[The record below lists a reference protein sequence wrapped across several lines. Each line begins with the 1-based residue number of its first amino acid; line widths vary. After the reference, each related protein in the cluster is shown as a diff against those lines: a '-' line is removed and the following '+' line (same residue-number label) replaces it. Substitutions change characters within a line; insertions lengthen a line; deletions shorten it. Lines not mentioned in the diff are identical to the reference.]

1 MSRANRPARVNFG
14 RVLQTQSRVLSALI
28 VREALA
34 RYGHGNLGFFWVLAE
49 PLLFSAAVMG
59 LWALTKHAHMEGVGL
74 VLFVLSGY
82 CCLTLW
88 RHMVGR
94 AARGISQRSAL
105 LYHANIKPLDLLLA
119 TSILEVLGVF
129 AAFVVAYAP
138 LYMFDVVHPV
148 RDPLLAIGGF
158 LMLGWFAFGLAMV
171 LAGLSERF
179 DLLEKFIT
187 PAMYV
192 TIPLTGVFMMVDWL
206 PQKAQHVLLYSP
218 MVHAVE
224 MFRAGLMPEDI
235 ITHYSVSYLV
245 LCCGFVTA
253 IGILLMQNVQKH
265 LGS

>member
-1 MSRANRPARVNFG
+1 MPPRASFRRS
-14 RVLQTQSRVLSALI
+14 LQTQSRVLSALI

-49 PLLFSAAVMG
+49 PLLFASAVIA
-59 LWALTKHAHMEGVGL
+59 LWALTKHAHMDGVGL

-82 CCLTLW
+82 CCLTMW

-105 LYHANIKPLDLLLA
+105 LYHSNIKPLDLLLA
-119 TSILEVLGVF
+119 TSILEVFGVF
-129 AAFVVAYAP
+129 AAFMVAYAP
-138 LYMFDVVHPV
+138 LYMFEAIHPM

-158 LMLGWFAFGLAMV
+158 LLLGWLACAVGMV
-171 LAGLSERF
+171 LAGLSERYE
-179 DLLEKFIT
+179 LLERFIT

-206 PQKAQHVLLYSP
+206 PQKAQQVLLYSP

-224 MFRAGLMPEDI
+224 MFRAGLMPEEI
-235 ITHYSVSYLV
+235 ITHYSVIYLV
-245 LCCGFVTA
+245 LCCAFVTA
-253 IGILLMQNVQKH
+253 IGVLLMQNVQKH